1 MGRSTIVVTA
11 LIVVALLAWAGWALY
26 DAGHLTRAGLIGLA
40 QNNGGWAPLLLIAA
54 MVLAVVVGPIPTI
67 PISIA
72 SGVIFGVPTGFT
84 LATIGALLGAWISF
98 HIGRAVGQPVIQR
111 LLGGHALFCPHCS
124 TRLLFWVVLVTRLVP
139 IISFAAV
146 SYGAGLTAMRAGA
159 FLLATAIGMTPM
171 TLLYVGIGA
180 AVEID
185 PVIAAIG
192 GAIAV
197 ILMIVLPRFVERH
210 DPFGLRRIMIHDEL
224 PPAE

>member
-1 MGRSTIVVTA
+1 MRRSGF
-11 LIVVALLAWAGWALY
+11 VVATLIMLPLLVWMGWTLY
-26 DAGHLTRAGLIGLA
+26 DAGHLTRAGVIELA
-40 QNNGGWAPLLLIAA
+40 ESSGAWAPFILLAA

-72 SGVIFGVPTGFT
+72 SGVIFGIPMGFV
-84 LATIGALLGAWISF
+84 LAALGALLGAWISF

-111 LLGGHALFCPHCS
+111 LFGGHALFCPHCS

-139 IISFAAV
+139 IVSFAAV

-192 GAIAV
+192 GALAV
-197 ILMIVLPRFVERH
+197 VLLVVLPRLVERY
-210 DPFGLRRIMIHDEL
+210 DPFGLRRVMIHNGS
-224 PPAE
+224 PPTE